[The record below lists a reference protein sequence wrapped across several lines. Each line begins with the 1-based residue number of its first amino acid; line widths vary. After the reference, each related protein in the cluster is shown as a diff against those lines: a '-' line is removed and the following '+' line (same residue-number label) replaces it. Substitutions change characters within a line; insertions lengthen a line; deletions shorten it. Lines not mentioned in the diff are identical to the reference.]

1 MSLAGLLLETTV
13 KSSLV
18 MLGALVA
25 VACLRRRSAALRHWT
40 LSAAIV
46 AAMAAPVLGLVTPSW
61 HVPLDAIARPR
72 LIGAVAPAPPAS
84 ARQPARPAADTGRG
98 DEAGRQSIPRAATIV
113 STVWLAG
120 AGTSVLMLLIGL
132 GRLTWIAS
140 TARRVENGPW
150 AVAAGEVARDYGL
163 HRPVVILQSDHPAL
177 LVTWGVVQPKVI
189 LPRTAPDWTGE
200 RIRVVL
206 AHELAHIKRGDWLI
220 QMVAEIAR
228 AGYWF
233 NPVMWIAC
241 RRLRLESE
249 QATDDVVLHAGINGS
264 EYASHLL
271 ELARAFSRHG
281 AWLPAPA
288 IARPSSL
295 ERRVRA
301 MLNTRVD
308 RAPITRTARLGIVA
322 ALSAIAI
329 AVASAQGAFST
340 FSGTVFDPMNGYL
353 PGVTMTLTNSQSGA
367 KHEIRSDRTGHFE
380 FVGLPPGSYS
390 LQAILPGFSVL
401 TGTLDLTG
409 RDVRRDVTLKI
420 GQLQE
425 TISVWA
431 SRKDAAQVTAAPAA
445 ARRAAHDPSAAMK
458 ACSEKAPAS
467 GSMGGN
473 LRQPS
478 KLVDVKPRYPQ
489 ELADAGTGGVFVF
502 AALIGTDG
510 TIRDLQ
516 TTSSSNADLELAA
529 ANAIRQWE
537 FTPTLLNCVAVE
549 VPMTITVSFKPAP

>member
-1 MSLAGLLLETTV
+1 M
-13 KSSLV
+13 LV
-18 MLGALVA
+18 
-25 VACLRRRSAALRHWT
+25 
-40 LSAAIV
+40 
-46 AAMAAPVLGLVTPSW
+46 
-61 HVPLDAIARPR
+61 
-72 LIGAVAPAPPAS
+72 
-84 ARQPARPAADTGRG
+84 
-98 DEAGRQSIPRAATIV
+98 
-113 STVWLAG
+113 
-120 AGTSVLMLLIGL
+120 IGL

-150 AVAAGEVARDYGL
+150 AAAAVEIARDYGL
-163 HRPVVILQSDHPAL
+163 RRPVVILQSDHPAL
-177 LVTWGVVQPKVI
+177 LVTWGFVQPKVI
-189 LPRTAPDWTGE
+189 LPRTAPRWTDE

-220 QMVAEIAR
+220 QMVAEMAR

-249 QATDDVVLHAGINGS
+249 QATDDVVLHAGIDGS

-301 MLNTRVD
+301 MLNNRTN
-308 RAPITRTARLGIVA
+308 RAPITRAARLGIVA

-329 AVASAQGAFST
+329 AIASAQGTFST

-353 PGVTMTLTNSQSGA
+353 PGVTMTLTNTQSGA

-401 TGTLDLTG
+401 SGTLDLTG
-409 RDVRRDVTLKI
+409 RDVQRDVTLKI

-431 SRKDAAQVTAAPAA
+431 SRTGASAPAPA
-445 ARRAAHDPSAAMK
+445 PARRPAPDKFALMK
-458 ACSEKAPAS
+458 ACSEKTPAA

-473 LRQPS
+473 LRQPT

-489 ELADAGTGGVFVF
+489 ELADSSTGGVLVF

-516 TTSSSNADLELAA
+516 MTSGSNADLEVAA

-549 VPMTITVSFKPAP
+549 VPMTITVSFKPAA

>member
-1 MSLAGLLLETTV
+1 MNLMGLLVETTV

-18 MLGALVA
+18 VLVALAA
-25 VACLRRRSAALRHWT
+25 VACLRGRSAALRHWI

-46 AAMAAPVLGLVTPSW
+46 AAMASPVLGLVAPSW
-61 HVPLDAIARPR
+61 HVPLDAIAKPQ
-72 LIGAVAPAPPAS
+72 LIRAVAPPA
-84 ARQPARPAADTGRG
+84 PARRPAQPAADTGRG
-98 DEAGRQSIPRAATIV
+98 EDAVSRSVAGAAALA
-113 STVWLAG
+113 STAWLAG
-120 AGTSVLMLLIGL
+120 AGASALFLLIGL
-132 GRLTWIAS
+132 CRLTWVAS
-140 TARRVENGPW
+140 TARRVHDGPW
-150 AVAAGEVARDYGL
+150 AVAAGEVAREYGL
-163 HRPVVILQSDHPAL
+163 RRPVVILQSDHPAL
-177 LVTWGVVQPKVI
+177 LVTWGFVQPKVI
-189 LPRTAPDWTGE
+189 LPRTAQDWTGE

-301 MLNTRVD
+301 MLNNRTD
-308 RAPITRTARLGIVA
+308 RAPLTRAARLGIVA

-353 PGVTMTLTNSQSGA
+353 PGVTMTLTNTQSGA

-380 FVGLPPGSYS
+380 FVGLPPGSYA

-409 RDVRRDVTLKI
+409 RDVQRDVTLKI

-431 SRKDAAQVTAAPAA
+431 SRGGAA
-445 ARRAAHDPSAAMK
+445 ASPAPPQVARRSPPDKFAMMK
-458 ACSEKAPAS
+458 QCSENTPAV

-473 LRQPS
+473 LRQPT

-510 TIRDLQ
+510 TVRDLQ
-516 TTSSSNADLELAA
+516 TTSGSNPDLELAA
-529 ANAIRQWE
+529 GNAIRQWE

>member
-1 MSLAGLLLETTV
+1 MNLAGLLLETTL

-18 MLGALVA
+18 VLAALVA
-25 VACLRRRSAALRHWT
+25 VACLRRSSAALRHWV

-46 AAMAAPVLGLVTPSW
+46 AATVSPVLGFVTPSW
-61 HVPLDAIARPR
+61 HVPLDAITRPQ
-72 LIGAVAPAPPAS
+72 LIAGAAPPAP
-84 ARQPARPAADTGRG
+84 ARRPPQPAAGNDRHGEAASASTPS
-98 DEAGRQSIPRAATIV
+98 AAMLVSIA
-113 STVWLAG
+113 WLAG
-120 AGTSVLMLLIGL
+120 AGVSILILAIGL
-132 GRLTWIAS
+132 GRLAWVAS
-140 TARRVENGPW
+140 TARPVETGPW
-150 AVAAGEVARDYGL
+150 AVTADEVAREYGL
-163 HRPVVILQSDHPAL
+163 RRPVVILQSDHPAL
-177 LVTWGVVQPKVI
+177 LVTWGFVQPKVI
-189 LPRTAPDWTGE
+189 LPRTAEDWTGE

-220 QMVAEIAR
+220 QIVAELAR

-295 ERRVRA
+295 ERRVSA
-301 MLNTRVD
+301 MLNTRVN
-308 RAPITRTARLGIVA
+308 RAPITRVARVGIVA
-322 ALSAIAI
+322 ALSAVAI
-329 AVASAQGAFST
+329 AMASAQGAFST
-340 FSGTVFDPMNGYL
+340 FSGTVFDPLNGYL
-353 PGVTMTLTNSQSGA
+353 PNVTMTLTNTQSGA

-380 FVGLPPGSYS
+380 FVGLPPGAYS
-390 LQAILPGFSVL
+390 LEAILPGFSVL
-401 TGTLDLTG
+401 RGSLDLTG

-420 GQLQE
+420 GSLEE
-425 TISVWA
+425 TISVLA
-431 SRKDAAQVTAAPAA
+431 SRGGATAGPASPQV
-445 ARRAAHDPSAAMK
+445 ARRPAPDKLAMMRQC
-458 ACSEKAPAS
+458 AEGTPAP

-473 LRQPS
+473 LRQPT
-478 KLVDVKPRYPQ
+478 KVVDVKPLYPAQ
-489 ELADAGTGGVFVF
+489 LAEAGTGGVFVF
-502 AALIGTDG
+502 AARIGTDG
-510 TIRDLQ
+510 TISDLQ
-516 TTSSSNADLELAA
+516 TTSGTNPDLELAA

-549 VPMTITVSFKPAP
+549 VPMKITVSFRAAP